1 MSTKHRHGSRGRPRQ
16 PVPKTLPDDLYDYD
30 DDPLHLFDVER
41 LPVIDDWPED
51 VPITEAEIQVF
62 ERWFADVFD
71 ELFGSVDLPD
81 DLKSL
86 SYYDNEK
93 P

>member
-1 MSTKHRHGSRGRPRQ
+1 M
-16 PVPKTLPDDLYDYD
+16 
-30 DDPLHLFDVER
+30 
-41 LPVIDDWPED
+41 
-51 VPITEAEIQVF
+51 PITEAEIQVF

>member
-1 MSTKHRHGSRGRPRQ
+1 
-16 PVPKTLPDDLYDYD
+16 
-30 DDPLHLFDVER
+30 
-41 LPVIDDWPED
+41 